1 MLAIFLFLLL
11 IAVVCGFLGAIVK
24 GLFWLLIIGC
34 VVFVVAV
41 LFVGLRLGRRLGR
54 RDAAR
59 REAKAAKAAEPQG
72 PTQP

>member
-1 MLAIFLFLLL
+1 MLAVFLFLLL
-11 IAVVCGFLGAIVK
+11 IAVVCGFLGVIVK

-34 VVFVVAV
+34 VVFVLAV

-54 RDAAR
+54 RDAA
-59 REAKAAKAAEPQG
+59 KHSKPAEPQS